1 VKRKLR
7 PPRRESWIT
16 IRITNAGAVFYGPM
30 VVILFAGFALGHL
43 APDTT
48 LGHYM
53 KSGLGQLVFA
63 VTLTVVWTL
72 SEALLRKRGFQFY
85 RHVNRNG

>member
-1 VKRKLR
+1 
-7 PPRRESWIT
+7 
-16 IRITNAGAVFYGPM
+16 M

-48 LGHYM
+48 LGHFM

-63 VTLTVVWTL
+63 VTLTVVWML
-72 SEALLRKRGFQFY
+72 VEALLRKRGFQFY
-85 RHVNRNG
+85 RHVNGNA